1 MPLVGCCSSEVLV
14 YVEVVKWQYF
24 YFQLI
29 YAVKLTNQIS
39 LYAAFCA
46 LDSLQESAHTDI
58 DRIQT
63 KDLVFFQP
71 LVAKEGMEVFDLA
84 SEFW

>member
-1 MPLVGCCSSEVLV
+1 MPLISCCGCEVLV

-29 YAVKLTNQIS
+29 YAVKLTSQIS
-39 LYAAFCA
+39 LDAAFCSFDA
-46 LDSLQESAHTDI
+46 LQESAHTDI
-58 DRIQT
+58 NCIQA

-71 LVAKEGMEVFDLA
+71 LVAKEGMEMFNLA